1 MNRILSLKSQF
12 HHRLKA
18 MLGRGKSN
26 NLRMPIRA
34 KITLPYFLLSVLMAV
49 SASILVTNIVFDTVE
64 ERFRNQLRE
73 VGQLSSELMVNEED
87 RLLEI
92 FRLLANSDG
101 VPEVLLQNNPEELR
115 ILSFGQVVNGQIDAV
130 EFLDPA
136 GNPVL
141 SMRHNVNSTVEDYAF
156 SAGGDSHPY
165 LEMDFV
171 YKVLANQEDPLGD
184 KFSGVART
192 EWGDYF
198 YVSGPVYDAQ
208 DDFAGVLLLGTR
220 LDSLTNSIRTKAL
233 GQITVYEFDGQ
244 TIASTFPSQPD
255 ALPQDLAQEVIRDQQ
270 LEKSKTRVIENQ
282 RDLTISNLAYT
293 EVLLAW
299 EVRGDVDVGILG
311 AALSKN
317 FFVDPNPYTRQQI
330 IAVVAAAFLLV
341 ILIGIYLASL
351 ITRPLANLVLASE
364 VVAGGNLDVHVDL
377 RTNDELTIL
386 AKSFNQMVASLNE
399 SRLEILDAYDSAL
412 EGWTKALEL
421 RDKETEGHTQRV
433 TEMTVAIARE
443 FGFSGAELDNVRRGA
458 LLHDIG
464 KMGVPDHIL
473 HKPAA
478 LSDDEWVIMKKHP
491 LYAYEMLR
499 QIRFLQAATDIPR
512 YHHEHWDGGG
522 YPYGLSGDEIPLAS
536 RIFSVVDCWD
546 ALTNDRPY
554 RAKVSD
560 EEALRIIEHS
570 AGKLYDP
577 EVTRAF
583 RTFIEKSKAVSVAS
597 LVQN

>member
-1 MNRILSLKSQF
+1 MNKLQNLKSQV
-12 HHRLKA
+12 HSWLQA
-18 MLGRGKSN
+18 LLSRGKPN
-26 NLRMPIRA
+26 KLRMPIRT

-87 RLLEI
+87 RLLEV
-92 FRLLANSDG
+92 FRLLANTDG
-101 VPEVLLQNNPEELR
+101 IPEALLQYDPEEIR
-115 ILSFGQVVNGQIDAV
+115 VLSFGQVVNSQIDTV

-141 SMRHNVNSTVEDYAF
+141 SMRHNENSNVEDYAF
-156 SAGGDSHPY
+156 SAGGDNHPY

-171 YKVLANQEDPLGD
+171 NKVLANQEDPLGD
-184 KFSGVART
+184 KFSGIART

-198 YVSGPVYDAQ
+198 YVSGPVYDSQ
-208 DDFAGVLLLGTR
+208 DDFTGVLLLGTR
-220 LDSLTNSIRTKAL
+220 LDNLTNSIRTKAL

-244 TIASTFPSQPD
+244 PIASTFPSQPD
-255 ALPQDLAQEVIRDQQ
+255 TLPQDLAQEVIRDQQ
-270 LEKSKTRVIENQ
+270 LEKSKIRAIENQ
-282 RDLTISNLAYT
+282 RDLTVSNLAYT

-299 EVRGDVDVGILG
+299 EARGDVDIGILG

-317 FFVDPNPYTRQQI
+317 FFIDPNQYTRSQI
-330 IAVVAAAFLLV
+330 IVVVAAAFLLV

-351 ITRPLANLVLASE
+351 ITRPLANLVHASE

-433 TEMTVAIARE
+433 TDMTVAIAGE
-443 FGFSGAELDNVRRGA
+443 FGFSGAELDNIRRGA

-464 KMGVPDHIL
+464 KMGVPDYIL
-473 HKPAA
+473 HKPGG
-478 LSDDEWVIMKKHP
+478 LSDEEWVIMKKHP
-491 LYAYEMLR
+491 LYAYEMLK

-522 YPYGLSGDEIPLAS
+522 YPYGLSGEEIPLAS

-546 ALTNDRPY
+546 ALINDRPY

-570 AGKLYDP
+570 AGRLYDP
-577 EVTRAF
+577 EVVRAF
-583 RTFIEKSKAVSVAS
+583 RNFIEESKAVSVVS
-597 LVQN
+597 PVQI